1 MITKRF
7 ESRPVGWVKTGLF
20 AIATLITLWSQT
32 SVTAIFWA
40 VSLSIVGSQLG
51 RSLSKRHLKLK
62 IALMGT
68 AIGLLLSYL
77 LPSGI
82 RNSDVV
88 FGWLNARNTLV
99 LADVIAFGLL
109 VFSTCFGV
117 RYLSTRWRVWSVIEA
132 GIVVSSVALLFARH
146 RNMAFHR
153 PYFLTD
159 WALVNGMDPQL
170 ILQGIGVATA
180 TVAVM
185 MLLWKQSRQKLILS
199 TLVLFILGL
208 LAYQFRGDMKAD
220 MPISRLLDKSAQD
233 GKNKNGKNG
242 KGNQKDNQ
250 GNSGGSGSGG
260 QPPPDPPLPVAV
272 ALLHSD
278 YKPEGDL
285 LYFRQQVLGQFNG
298 KRLVADPSGTF
309 DNDVIRDFAHD
320 DVLKATPSQSP
331 AFHRR
336 VPTSMFLM
344 VDHPQPVAL
353 TASIEIRPRVNP
365 SPNRFVAAYD
375 VVSLAPSAPIHEK
388 RYLGRGSVDPSW
400 SPEKKA
406 YFTTHPDDPRYEALA
421 NEIVREVDPRYAND
435 TLIRALAIKR
445 YLEEN
450 GFYTLKERHDNAE
463 DPTASF
469 LFGNLRGY
477 CVHFAHSAVHLFRS
491 VGIASRVAL
500 GYAVDNRMRGNGSAV
515 LIMGDR
521 AHAWPEIHIVGVGWI
536 PFDIYPEQS
545 DQPPPQLVSQSL
557 ESLMGELARNDKS
570 GGRAAEPKNEAFSIP
585 WQQIQAFTLLSILF
599 LLGLAYLIKV
609 VRQIRAA
616 YGTSIKQ
623 HWLFSATLDRLSDVG
638 LARTYGETREHHAV
652 RIQSLVPSFQQLTA
666 THLHLSLGTTGS
678 SAEMPN
684 LCAQVRQELKK
695 NLPWWKR
702 ILGLLNPVGWCFT
715 R

>member
-1 MITKRF
+1 MTKTRF
-7 ESRPVGWVKTGLF
+7 ESRLVGWVKTALL

-32 SVTAIFWA
+32 SGTATLWA
-40 VSLSIVGSQLG
+40 VILSVLGSQLG
-51 RSLSKRHLKLK
+51 RSLSKRELKLR
-62 IALMGT
+62 IALLV
-68 AIGLLLSYL
+68 AASGLILSFL

-82 RNSDVV
+82 RSSD
-88 FGWLNARNTLV
+88 FLFNWLNARNTLIFS
-99 LADVIAFGLL
+99 DIIAFGLL
-109 VFSTCFGV
+109 VFATCFGV
-117 RYLSTRWRVWSVIEA
+117 RYLSTRWRTWSVIEA
-132 GIVVSSVALLFARH
+132 GIVVGSVALLFARH

-185 MLLWKQSRQKLILS
+185 MLLWKQTRQKLLLS
-199 TLVLFILGL
+199 AAALLILGV

-220 MPISRLLDKSAQD
+220 IPIAKLLEKAEQE
-233 GKNKNGKNG
+233 GKKKKA
-242 KGNQKDNQ
+242 KGNQGGKKGDGSNR
-250 GNSGGSGSGG
+250 GSGSGG
-260 QPPPDPPLPVAV
+260 QPPPDPPFPVAV

-278 YKPEGDL
+278 YKPESDL

-298 KRLVADPSGTF
+298 KRLVSDPSGTF
-309 DNDVIRDFAHD
+309 DDDVIREFPHD
-320 DVLKATPSQSP
+320 EVLKAKPRQSP

-353 TASIEIRPRVNP
+353 TASIEIRPRANP

-400 SPEKKA
+400 SPDKKA
-406 YFTTHPDDPRYEALA
+406 YYTTHPDDPRYGALA

-445 YLEEN
+445 YLETN
-450 GFYTLKERHDNAE
+450 GFYTRKERHDNTE

-570 GGRAAEPKNEAFSIP
+570 GGRANQPKSEAFSIP
-585 WQQIQAFTLLSILF
+585 WQQISTFMLVTLLF
-599 LLGLAYLIKV
+599 LLCLAYLIKLG
-609 VRQIRAA
+609 RQMRATW
-616 YGTSIKQ
+616 GKPHRQ
-623 HWLFSATLDRLSDVG
+623 HWLFSATLDQLSNVG
-638 LARTYGETREHHAV
+638 LSREYGETRERHAARV
-652 RIQSLVPSFQQLTA
+652 EKLVPTFQRLTA
-666 THLHLSLGTTGS
+666 THLHLSLGSTGS
-678 SAEMPN
+678 SAEMPT
-684 LCAQVRQELKK
+684 LCAQVREELKK
-695 NLPWWKR
+695 NLPWWR
-702 ILGLLNPVGWCFT
+702 RLLGTLNPVGWCFT